1 MDQPD
6 EVATHGRVTLRRIR
20 AEDTDA
26 VYRTVMESLDHLRPW
41 MAWAHDGYRRDDAV
55 AFIEQ
60 AEHDWETGEAFNYAI
75 TETATAGEFA
85 GACGL
90 RRPGG
95 PDQRRPD
102 QRRRGPR
109 AADDG
114 LEIGYWLRPA
124 STGRG
129 LATDSAAALA
139 GQAFTLPGIT
149 WVQIVHDL
157 ANTASG
163 AIPRRLGFTETG
175 RRTPPQ
181 EPRTPGEAGVDVI
194 WRLRRDARQPAGTG
208 PAGPAGPA
216 G

>member
-20 AEDTDA
+20 AEVTDA

-41 MAWAHDGYRRDDAV
+41 MAWAHDGYCRDDAV
-55 AFIEQ
+55 AFVEEAEQ
-60 AEHDWETGEAFNYAI
+60 DWEAGEAFNYAI
-75 TETATAGEFA
+75 TETGTAGEFA

-95 PDQRRPD
+95 RPD
-102 QRRRGPR
+102 RRGT
-109 AADDG
+109 DDG

-129 LATDSAAALA
+129 LATDSAAALV
-139 GQAFTLPGIT
+139 GQAFALPGIT
-149 WVQIVHDL
+149 WVQIVHDV

-181 EPRTPGEAGVDVI
+181 EPRTPGETGVDVI
-194 WRLRRDARQPAGTG
+194 WRLRRAARQPAA
-208 PAGPAGPA
+208 AGPADPA
-216 G
+216 DHAE